1 MNSKIEK
8 LYSEIIDYN
17 SKNKKNKKKLI
28 VISNIT
34 CNPVKEYLNY
44 LFSKNNVDLE
54 VYISDYNNLLN
65 DNKHIKNSDIILVI
79 WDLINITDTFDI
91 DAPILNKKKANEIFK
106 DFNSK
111 LILFLEKNKNKK
123 IYFLKF
129 KSFLYRGL
137 DNIHLIELIKKLN
150 HLLETYSSKKII
162 SIISLDKIYEQLSLE
177 DQISYRDYYNS
188 KMIYNIQYF
197 KCFAIIFFEKLYI
210 SLKPKK
216 KLIILDCDNTLWGG
230 VLIDEGEEKVD
241 QSFDYYPGS
250 IYYKVQNYLLSLKN
264 KGILLALCT
273 KNNLQDIKKIFKNKT
288 ILKYNDFVSVKANWD
303 DKVTNIK
310 EISKE
315 LNLGLNSF
323 IFVDD
328 SNFEINHVK
337 ETLPEV
343 YTIQVPIDQ
352 VHKYPKYLENEINK
366 LIDVK
371 NNSNEDRNK
380 TKMYL
385 IENKRVQQKSK
396 FKSIQEYIN
405 SLGIEIK
412 ILKYNSK
419 FLNRTSQLFQK
430 TNQFHSSLKR
440 FNEKDIKN
448 LTKRKNNQ
456 IYLGEVSDK
465 FGNSG
470 ITLLAHI
477 IVDNKNEIKIDSIIM
492 SCRVF
497 GRELEKVFLSSIL
510 KKNYKNF
517 KSCKIKFIKGP
528 KNFLV
533 KEFLCDFGFKVIKH
547 DNFILDLKNVYNTK
561 NLKINCKWN

>member
-1 MNSKIEK
+1 M
-8 LYSEIIDYN
+8 
-17 SKNKKNKKKLI
+17 
-28 VISNIT
+28 
-34 CNPVKEYLNY
+34 
-44 LFSKNNVDLE
+44 
-54 VYISDYNNLLN
+54 
-65 DNKHIKNSDIILVI
+65 
-79 WDLINITDTFDI
+79 
-91 DAPILNKKKANEIFK
+91 
-106 DFNSK
+106 
-111 LILFLEKNKNKK
+111 
-123 IYFLKF
+123 
-129 KSFLYRGL
+129 
-137 DNIHLIELIKKLN
+137 
-150 HLLETYSSKKII
+150 
-162 SIISLDKIYEQLSLE
+162 
-177 DQISYRDYYNS
+177 
-188 KMIYNIQYF
+188 
-197 KCFAIIFFEKLYI
+197 
-210 SLKPKK
+210 
-216 KLIILDCDNTLWGG
+216 
-230 VLIDEGEEKVD
+230 
-241 QSFDYYPGS
+241 
-250 IYYKVQNYLLSLKN
+250 
-264 KGILLALCT
+264 
-273 KNNLQDIKKIFKNKT
+273 
-288 ILKYNDFVSVKANWD
+288 
-303 DKVTNIK
+303 
-310 EISKE
+310 
-315 LNLGLNSF
+315 
-323 IFVDD
+323 
-328 SNFEINHVK
+328 
-337 ETLPEV
+337 PEV

-440 FNEKDIKN
+440 FNEKDIIN

-517 KSCKIKFIKGP
+517 KSCKIKFTKGP

-533 KEFLCDFGFKVIKH
+533 KEFLSDFGFKEKKYN
-547 DNFILDLKNVYNTK
+547 DFILDLKNVHNFK
-561 NLKINCKWN
+561 NLRIKCKWN